1 MSVYFV
7 SEFILVVIL
16 NRIVNQIVE
25 EKKDKEIMQ
34 NLTQQTISRQGSY
47 SRQNTL
53 NSEYDD
59 EEEEIRLSLKGMYT
73 KGSVEDAVLAQ
84 LFQ

>member
-1 MSVYFV
+1 
-7 SEFILVVIL
+7 
-16 NRIVNQIVE
+16 
-25 EKKDKEIMQ
+25 MQ
-34 NLTQQTISRQGSY
+34 NLTQQTISRKGSY

-59 EEEEIRLSLKGMYT
+59 EEEERRLSLKGMYT